1 MKLSLQAVW
10 VVLQMVALICLTF
23 DLLSESCLG
32 EEEPDDK
39 TGAFSRSLTFCSS
52 STAIAVPF
60 CLIYY
65 YQEFKLR

>member
-39 TGAFSRSLTFCSS
+39 TG
-52 STAIAVPF
+52 
-60 CLIYY
+60 CLLKITNIL
-65 YQEFKLR
+65 Q